1 MSEDQPQVFPA
12 CFAHEVA
19 TDGFCLF
26 DMRDVLVE
34 WYADHV
40 VVRWMEIGGHRFGV
54 GATTEEAF
62 AALGRALLQEFSDL
76 SSGVMPDESPVHPEV
91 QQARL
96 YGGRSEAAMALKRR
110 RRRWW
115 VAVSCAV
122 SAAWG
127 AVVALL
133 LAL

>member
-91 QQARL
+91 QQARR
-96 YGGRSEAAMALKRR
+96 YGGKRQAEMARVRR
-110 RRRWW
+110 RARWR
-115 VAVSCAV
+115 AAALCAV
-122 SAAWG
+122 SAGCG
-127 AVVALL
+127 AAVALL